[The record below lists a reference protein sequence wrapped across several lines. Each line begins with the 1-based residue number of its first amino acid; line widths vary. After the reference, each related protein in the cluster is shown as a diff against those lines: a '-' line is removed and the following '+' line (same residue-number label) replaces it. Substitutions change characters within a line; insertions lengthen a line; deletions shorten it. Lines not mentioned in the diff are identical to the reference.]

1 MSASQGYYTA
11 FPGSSYDVSITGIAS
26 PETAMG
32 GQKVVK
38 NVLVAEKDFSAGD
51 VLYKV
56 FRPADIIDS
65 CTKGVDPSS

>member
-1 MSASQGYYTA
+1 
-11 FPGSSYDVSITGIAS
+11 
-26 PETAMG
+26 MG